1 MLKTKAKED
10 LQMEEN
16 KGTNQDPN
24 TEVQEQ
30 DKAPE
35 NNGGDKSD
43 QMIPKSRFDDVNS
56 KYKEL
61 KEELDKIQE
70 AQNKKEI
77 DDKVKQG
84 EFEKL
89 YNDTMSELDTFKSNH
104 TKASEKAQALE
115 GVVNELVEAKLQNI
129 PEEFHDLVPNGM
141 SAEQKLS
148 WLNQAESK
156 GLFTNKKTETPLG
169 GNTNPGSKQNSDLS
183 KLSPME
189 LLKAAYSSRK

>member
-1 MLKTKAKED
+1 MED
-10 LQMEEN
+10 N
-16 KGTNQDPN
+16 KGTNQEQN
-24 TEVQEQ
+24 TDVKEQEQ
-30 DKAPE
+30 NKAPE

-61 KEELDKIQE
+61 RAELDKIQE
-70 AQNKKEI
+70 AQKEKEI
-77 DDKVKQG
+77 EAKKQQG

-89 YNDTMSELDTFKSNH
+89 YNDTRGELDNYKESH
-104 TKASEKAQALE
+104 TKASERTQALE
-115 GVVNELVEAKLQNI
+115 GVINELVEAKLENI
-129 PEEFHDLVPNGM
+129 PEEFHDLIPEGM

-156 GLFTNKKTETPLG
+156 GLFTNKKAETPLG